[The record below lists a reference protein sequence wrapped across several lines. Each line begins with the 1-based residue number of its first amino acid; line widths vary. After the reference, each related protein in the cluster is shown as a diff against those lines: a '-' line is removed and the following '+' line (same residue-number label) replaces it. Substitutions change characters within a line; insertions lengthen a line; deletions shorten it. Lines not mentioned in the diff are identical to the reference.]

1 MKCKQSVSY
10 VPVEIK
16 DEHGNTVTMM
26 QKSIIIAPVS
36 DYKYIGAIVG
46 IAACIMASV
55 AVILITIF

>member
-1 MKCKQSVSY
+1 MSY

-16 DEHGNTVTMM
+16 DEHGNTVTIM